1 MATTVNISPQDV
13 ASAANFLEAFLSD
26 SNPAGD
32 FSSGTALRDLT
43 IGALAAVFAF
53 VRADATQIRQMQSLK
68 TVQEA
73 TGGDPEALRDAV
85 VAILSNFF
93 ITPKAGAKSRG
104 TALGHASQ
112 LTDIFIQPT
121 HQFTRSPGLVFV
133 VDSSQT
139 YFIPQN
145 DLIPIVDS
153 TGAVLEYQFRIPLV
167 AVATGAAHDIDPG

>member
-13 ASAANFLEAFLSD
+13 ASAANFLEALLRD

-73 TGGDPEALRDAV
+73 TGGDPEALRHAG
-85 VAILSNFF
+85 VAILSNVFVE
-93 ITPKAGAKSRG
+93 PKPGSKSRG

-112 LTDIFIQPT
+112 RTDLFIRPT
-121 HQFTRSPGLVFV
+121 HRFTRSPGTVFV
-133 VDSSQT
+133 VDSADT
-139 YFIPQN
+139 YFLPQ
-145 DLIPIVDS
+145 S
-153 TGAVLEYQFRIPLV
+153 
-167 AVATGAAHDIDPG
+167 